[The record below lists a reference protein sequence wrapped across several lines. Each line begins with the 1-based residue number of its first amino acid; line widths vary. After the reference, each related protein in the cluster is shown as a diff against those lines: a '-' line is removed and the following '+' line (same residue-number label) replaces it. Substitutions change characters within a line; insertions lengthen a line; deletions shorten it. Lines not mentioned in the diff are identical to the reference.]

1 MDNPPEGVIPDN
13 DLYAYTINFWYF
25 SEIGF
30 DNDEV
35 FIKRFNDIFYEN
47 KDRYGKIL
55 QDIEDNGYSWDR
67 LTRTIQ
73 RNENGTNTDTETGTR
88 TTSNKRGG
96 SDTYQK
102 GVKTTS
108 QQSTSN
114 NGSKLARS
122 SPNENLNVSGNSST
136 TIQDSGSDINIYD
149 SSNTITETPNVTKG
163 KTYNADFN
171 DNVTET
177 REKLSIDELTV
188 LMKMKSVYR
197 EFAYLF
203 ENLFMEVL

>member
-1 MDNPPEGVIPDN
+1 MDDN
-13 DLYAYTINFWYF
+13 HLYEYTVNFWYF

-30 DNDEV
+30 DNDEM

-47 KDRYGKIL
+47 KERYGRIL
-55 QDIEDNGYSWDR
+55 QYIKDNGYSWDR
-67 LTRTIQ
+67 LTRLIQ
-73 RNENGTNTDTETGTR
+73 RKENGTNTDTETGTR
-88 TTSNKRGG
+88 TTSNVRGG
-96 SDTYQK
+96 TDTYQK

-108 QQSTSN
+108 QQTTSN
-114 NGSKLARS
+114 DGSKLARS
-122 SPNENLNVSGNSST
+122 APNENLKVSGSSNT
-136 TIQDSGSDINIYD
+136 TVQDSGSDVNIYD

-177 REKLSIDELTV
+177 REKLSIDELNV

-203 ENLFMEVL
+203 ENLFMEVF

>member
-1 MDNPPEGVIPDN
+1 MEKPQEGGMDDN
-13 DLYAYTINFWYF
+13 HLYEYTVNFWYF

-30 DNDEV
+30 DNDGM

-47 KDRYGKIL
+47 KERYGTIL
-55 QDIEDNGYSWDR
+55 QKIEDFGYSWDSI
-67 LTRTIQ
+67 TRSIK
-73 RNENGTNTDTETGTR
+73 RKESGSNTDTETGTR

-96 SDTYQK
+96 TDTYQK

-108 QQSTSN
+108 QQTTSN

-122 SPNENLNVSGNSST
+122 SPNENLNVSGDSNT
-136 TIQDSGSDINIYD
+136 TVQDSGSDVNIYD

-163 KTYNADFN
+163 KTYIADFN

-177 REKLSIDELTV
+177 REKLSIDELNV

-203 ENLFMEVL
+203 ENLFMGVI

>member
-1 MDNPPEGVIPDN
+1 MDNPPEGLMDDN
-13 DLYAYTINFWYF
+13 HLYQYAINFWYF

-47 KDRYGKIL
+47 KDKYGNIL
-55 QDIEDNGYSWDR
+55 TYIEDNGYSWDK
-67 LTRTIQ
+67 LTRNIN
-73 RNENGTNTDTETGTR
+73 RKESGTNTDTETGTR

-96 SDTYQK
+96 TDTYQK

-108 QQSTSN
+108 QQTTSN

-122 SPNENLNVSGNSST
+122 APNENLNVSGSSNT
-136 TIQDSGSDINIYD
+136 TVQDSGSDVNIYD
-149 SSNTITETPNVTKG
+149 SSNTITETPNVTKD
-163 KTYNADFN
+163 KSFNTDFV
-171 DNVTET
+171 DNVTEIH
-177 REKLSIDELTV
+177 EKLSVDELSA
-188 LMKMKSVYR
+188 LIKMKSIYR

-203 ENLFMEVL
+203 ENLFMEVM